1 MLTQAL
7 FFAIALYM
15 YIKKV
20 RKSNP
25 KSNKVFEYLHLV
37 ENVRTKKGPRQRLI
51 LNLGRLDIAVEQYK
65 DLANCIEGLLTGQ
78 RSMFSS
84 APAIEKLAREAVEKI
99 TEKQAKQ
106 QPVAGLGNS
115 DPADFKLV
123 NITSM
128 DASRVRSLGPEY
140 VCHCQWN
147 ELGFN
152 EIFLQ
157 NGIAAGTLPLLEPG
171 LPLHPSRPK
180 EKADCPDPSIAFQNQ
195 DSF

>member
-1 MLTQAL
+1 
-7 FFAIALYM
+7 M

-25 KSNKVFEYLHLV
+25 NSSKVFEYLHLV
-37 ENVRTKKGPRQRLI
+37 ENVRTQKGPRQRLV
-51 LNLGRLDIAVEQYK
+51 LNLGRLDIAAEQYK

-78 RSMFSS
+78 RSIFSS

-106 QPVAGLGNS
+106 QPGTSLGNS
-115 DPADFKLV
+115 DPVDFKLV

-140 VCHCQWN
+140 VCHCQW
-147 ELGFN
+147 
-152 EIFLQ
+152 Q
-157 NGIAAGTLPLLEPG
+157 
-171 LPLHPSRPK
+171 
-180 EKADCPDPSIAFQNQ
+180 
-195 DSF
+195 